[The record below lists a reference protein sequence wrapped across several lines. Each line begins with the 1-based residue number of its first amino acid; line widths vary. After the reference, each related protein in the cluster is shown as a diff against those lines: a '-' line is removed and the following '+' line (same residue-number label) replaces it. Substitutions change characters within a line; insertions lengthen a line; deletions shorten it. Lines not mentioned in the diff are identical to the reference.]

1 MELNNEPIYK
11 ASQSKVST
19 VVAYLIGAKEDM
31 FSYYSGD
38 SMDII
43 EKLKKNDD
51 AIILRSLCNIRTNLM
66 LHYQT
71 TQESIYYFTNLD
83 RQSYYEEDV
92 KILRSKGIDIVKANC
107 KVNSY
112 IANINELIANR
123 INNVKDFFPEWFK
136 WEYIRELFVMPKGQK
151 EDRIMAESKK
161 FSANRNNYPYQRYIY
176 WRPVEEGNILFNDE
190 KFAMIIYRQH
200 NEEFSDISK
209 VTDASDVIKTDIYD
223 FIQNGE
229 KVMIVVDCENS
240 DPIKLASTLTQLNAD
255 ELSKI
260 SKIELYDDKHTS
272 KAWKYIGTLTGIPVE
287 HNVIERVKEEKSL
300 VDIKMSVG
308 ISKAYFRD
316 NVDSFIMLSSDSDF
330 WGVISS
336 IPDAKF
342 LVMVEQSKCGPDILN
357 AFKDN
362 GTYYCYIDD
371 FSTGNIKGF
380 KNAILRST
388 LEEKVG
394 YLVNIDTKE
403 LVNNIFRELYME
415 VDEAEKKN
423 FYDKYVK
430 KMTLAIDKD
439 GMMTIK
445 IPN

>member
-1 MELNNEPIYK
+1 M
-11 ASQSKVST
+11 
-19 VVAYLIGAKEDM
+19 
-31 FSYYSGD
+31 
-38 SMDII
+38 
-43 EKLKKNDD
+43 
-51 AIILRSLCNIRTNLM
+51 
-66 LHYQT
+66 
-71 TQESIYYFTNLD
+71 
-83 RQSYYEEDV
+83 
-92 KILRSKGIDIVKANC
+92 
-107 KVNSY
+107 
-112 IANINELIANR
+112 
-123 INNVKDFFPEWFK
+123 
-136 WEYIRELFVMPKGQK
+136 
-151 EDRIMAESKK
+151 
-161 FSANRNNYPYQRYIY
+161 
-176 WRPVEEGNILFNDE
+176 
-190 KFAMIIYRQH
+190 
-200 NEEFSDISK
+200 
-209 VTDASDVIKTDIYD
+209 
-223 FIQNGE
+223 
-229 KVMIVVDCENS
+229 VDCENS

-308 ISKAYFRD
+308 ISKAHFRD

-394 YLVNIDTKE
+394 SLVNIDTKE

-423 FYDKYVK
+423 FYDRYVK